1 MKTEVITSI
10 EVEVCPSCDERFT
23 KFGGYSLCEKC
34 GYKEDTEQS
43 HKKNGSFDFRTTG
56 QY

>member
-10 EVEVCPSCDERFT
+10 EVEVCPSCDEAFT
-23 KFGGYSLCEKC
+23 KLGGYSLCEKC

-43 HKKNGSFDFRTTG
+43 HKKNGIFDFRTTG